1 MNKYN
6 SYKPSGIDWIGDI
19 PEHWILSRIGRHYFL
34 ERGRVISKEE
44 IIDNQ
49 GEYPVYSSQTEN
61 NGVLGSINTFDFEGE
76 YVTWT
81 TDGANA
87 GTCFHRTGKFNTTNV
102 CGLLSNKENGYSN
115 LKYLNY
121 LLNLGTKGYVR
132 LDINPKLMNN
142 MMGDIPVIFPSIF
155 EQNQIVIFLD
165 EKTEIIDK
173 LISTKEKKIEL
184 LKEQRTSLINQ
195 VITKGLDPNVKM
207 KDSGIEWIGEIP
219 EHWETRKLKSV
230 SDYITEKG
238 IPSSSDVR
246 ISPENVEQGTG
257 VCLNLYS
264 EYDNEGFK
272 FQRGDILFNKL
283 RVYLS
288 KVILTSYE
296 GYSMGEMI
304 VVRPRKINNQF
315 LFHIMLSYGFIN
327 SCNSFNIGVKLPR
340 VSPEVIFN
348 SVVPIPPI
356 KEQNRIVEII
366 NENFQETSNI
376 ISLEK
381 RKIDLLKEYRQSLIS
396 EVVTG
401 KIDVRNNVN

>member
-155 EQNQIVIFLD
+155 EQNQIV
-165 EKTEIIDK
+165 
-173 LISTKEKKIEL
+173 
-184 LKEQRTSLINQ
+184 
-195 VITKGLDPNVKM
+195 
-207 KDSGIEWIGEIP
+207 
-219 EHWETRKLKSV
+219 
-230 SDYITEKG
+230 
-238 IPSSSDVR
+238 
-246 ISPENVEQGTG
+246 
-257 VCLNLYS
+257 
-264 EYDNEGFK
+264 
-272 FQRGDILFNKL
+272 
-283 RVYLS
+283 
-288 KVILTSYE
+288 
-296 GYSMGEMI
+296 
-304 VVRPRKINNQF
+304 
-315 LFHIMLSYGFIN
+315 
-327 SCNSFNIGVKLPR
+327 SF
-340 VSPEVIFN
+340 
-348 SVVPIPPI
+348 
-356 KEQNRIVEII
+356 
-366 NENFQETSNI
+366 
-376 ISLEK
+376 
-381 RKIDLLKEYRQSLIS
+381 
-396 EVVTG
+396 
-401 KIDVRNNVN
+401 